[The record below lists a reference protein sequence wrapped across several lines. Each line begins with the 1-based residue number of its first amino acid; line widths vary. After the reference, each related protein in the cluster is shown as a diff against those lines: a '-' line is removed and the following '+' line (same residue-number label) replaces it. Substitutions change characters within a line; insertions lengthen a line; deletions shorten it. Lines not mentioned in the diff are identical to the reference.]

1 MVFQVLLN
9 MTSQWKYIHD
19 CDDGDDDDDDDD
31 DDGMSTV
38 QCSPQDLLN
47 LTCKSMPLYVRQYGA
62 IVACKIYVHN

>member
-38 QCSPQDLLN
+38 QCSPQDLLAK
-47 LTCKSMPLYVRQYGA
+47 LATLPYSKQLSF
-62 IVACKIYVHN
+62 

>member
-19 CDDGDDDDDDDD
+19 CDDDDDDD

-38 QCSPQDLLN
+38 QCSPQDLLAK
-47 LTCKSMPLYVRQYGA
+47 LAKA
-62 IVACKIYVHN
+62 